1 MPDEGRRSALYG
13 SPAEYLDL
21 LGEDGWELV
30 SVTPTHARSSL
41 GGVQTDVVM
50 YTLRRPRGARTRPA
64 DGEVADG
71 WPKSRDRSI
80 ADPGRGRAGPTP
92 SQVPVSAP
100 SVMAARRHREAISTP
115 ATPAD
120 SPFA

>member
-1 MPDEGRRSALYG
+1 MVTADGAGGQAGRSAAVEYLAVELKRKDHDRWLVMPDEGRRSALYG

-50 YTLRRPRGARTRPA
+50 YTLRRP
-64 DGEVADG
+64 
-71 WPKSRDRSI
+71 
-80 ADPGRGRAGPTP
+80 AGG
-92 SQVPVSAP
+92 
-100 SVMAARRHREAISTP
+100 
-115 ATPAD
+115 
-120 SPFA
+120 